1 MTKLVV
7 AFRNFAKAPK
17 NQSMNVLRETISIIL
32 RTTKKTNNS
41 LCVCVCVCVLVCV
54 CVECGI
60 FNVKLGGTFSSH

>member
-17 NQSMNVLRETISIIL
+17 NQSVNVLREIIAIIL
-32 RTTKKTNNS
+32 KTTKKTNNS
-41 LCVCVCVCVLVCV
+41 LCV

-60 FNVKLGGTFSSH
+60 FNVKLGGTFSNH